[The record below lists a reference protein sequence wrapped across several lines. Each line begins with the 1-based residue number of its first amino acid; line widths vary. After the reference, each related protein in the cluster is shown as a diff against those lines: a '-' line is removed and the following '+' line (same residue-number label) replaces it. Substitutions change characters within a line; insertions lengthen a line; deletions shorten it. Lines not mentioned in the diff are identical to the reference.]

1 LKDDLYQLAARIVRQ
16 ANTNRVP
23 ADEELRQFFKRNTGF
38 ARLNGAEI
46 TRIVFTFY
54 RWSDF
59 ANPKDTLAA
68 KIRFAD
74 KRAEDY
80 LKNPSSFSLRA
91 LKHAVPD
98 WLEREM
104 DLPYDWL
111 ASLQFEPLLWIRAR
125 RGHAEEVKAALK
137 IPDEAVGPWPETMVH
152 TGGANLF
159 RHPFFKEGRFEIQD
173 VASQMVGHLCAPQ
186 SGETWWDACAGEGG
200 KTLHLSDIMGNK
212 GLIWASDRSKRRL
225 AVLKK
230 RAARAQAFNVR
241 TREWDGQEHLP
252 TKTQFDGVLVDAPCS
267 GIGTWQ
273 RNPHARWT
281 TKATDVR
288 ELADVQQRLLAHVA
302 RSVKRGGKLVYAVC
316 TLSDRETT
324 RVAEAFT
331 DRFPEF
337 EPIVLECP
345 PGITR
350 TDESPHL
357 TLWPQETRGSGMF
370 VAAWRRSDAAG

>member
-1 LKDDLYQLAARIVRQ
+1 MNDDLYQLAARIVRQ
-16 ANTNRVP
+16 ANINHVP

-38 ARLNGAEI
+38 ARENGAEI

-74 KRAEDY
+74 KRSQDY
-80 LKNPSSFSLRA
+80 VKNPSSFSLRA
-91 LKHAVPD
+91 LKHAVPH

-104 DLPYDWL
+104 ETPYDWL

-125 RGHAEEVKAALK
+125 RGLSDTVRDALK
-137 IPDEAVGPWPETMVH
+137 VPDEAIGPWPETMAY
-152 TGGANLF
+152 TGEGNLF
-159 RHPFFKEGRFEIQD
+159 RHPLFNDGSFEIQD

-186 SGETWWDACAGEGG
+186 PGETWWDACAGEGG
-200 KTLHLSDIMGNK
+200 KTLHLSDLMGNK

-230 RAARAQAFNVR
+230 RAARAKAFNVR
-241 TREWDGQEHLP
+241 VREWDGNEHPP

-281 TKATDVR
+281 TKAADVK
-288 ELADVQQRLLAHVA
+288 ELAEVQERLLTHVA
-302 RSVKRGGKLVYAVC
+302 RSVKRGGRLIYAVC
-316 TLSDRETT
+316 TLADRETKG
-324 RVAEAFT
+324 VAEAFT
-331 DRFPEF
+331 ARFPEF

-345 PGITR
+345 GITPAA
-350 TDESPHL
+350 EGPGL
-357 TLWPQETRGSGMF
+357 TLWPQETRGNGMF
-370 VAAWRRSDAAG
+370 VAAWRRTETPD